1 MVRFSILVI
10 AVFGFAN
17 PWYFLIALGLWCA
30 WELDNLR
37 KNNSSSNDEDEL
49 LYKIENL
56 EKDISR
62 LHSLA
67 DSLSSEARADE
78 LKMTSLQ
85 SQLER
90 EIREKIDLVRKLS
103 KSEAFVEVLQ
113 KRVKELE
120 DAADH

>member
-1 MVRFSILVI
+1 MVRFTILVI
-10 AVFGFAN
+10 AAFGFVN

-30 WELDNLR
+30 WELDNL
-37 KNNSSSNDEDEL
+37 KKSKPASDEDGL

-78 LKMTSLQ
+78 LKMISFQ

-90 EIREKIDLVRKLS
+90 EIKEKLDLVRKLS
-103 KSEAFVEVLQ
+103 KSEAFVEMLQ

-120 DAADH
+120 DAANH